1 MTLLMMH
8 HLKNFM
14 KVHCT
19 HPIKGLN
26 ERSFQT
32 LSPLALSFCSKQV
45 HKLENIGQH
54 WVQLLET
61 LL

>member
-1 MTLLMMH
+1 
-8 HLKNFM
+8 
-14 KVHCT
+14 
-19 HPIKGLN
+19 
-26 ERSFQT
+26 
-32 LSPLALSFCSKQV
+32 LALSFCSKQV